1 MNNLMI
7 YIMQKYFVDVDNDP
21 LHNRADYEGD
31 REQSKQNNCSP
42 QPQPL
47 VSPCEGHY
55 NIITLDSLDCY
66 NSSGSRRQLISV
78 LVSDST
84 AAVVMVG
91 RCADPPPINPALNL
105 SGSKAEL

>member
-1 MNNLMI
+1 
-7 YIMQKYFVDVDNDP
+7 MQKNFVDVYNDP

-47 VSPCEGHY
+47 LSPCEGHY

-84 AAVVMVG
+84 AAVVVAG
-91 RCADPPPINPALNL
+91 RCAAEIPPINPALNL